1 MSLISPALAGSLL
14 LVPPGKPLGNRER
27 LYSQA
32 GVCDKDQGSNS
43 RAFFFL
49 LQGFKRVGWLM
60 RLGLCRVSGGL
71 LVLMNFSSLFNLASG
86 GFARS
91 LDWTD

>member
-49 LQGFKRVGWLM
+49 LQGFKRVGWGM
-60 RLGLCRVSGGL
+60 
-71 LVLMNFSSLFNLASG
+71 ASG
-86 GFARS
+86 RFKCITFIAHFICVIITSAPPQIGS
-91 LDWTD
+91 PTLDP